1 METIFDYHPTKQ
13 ELYRILG
20 LENATKEWYL
30 DMYIPSVFKWHL
42 CSLFYARKD
51 KKNFNIWIEKF
62 DYLSQLDFYRVVN
75 HP

>member
-13 ELYRILG
+13 ELYKILS
-20 LENATKEWYL
+20 LETATKEWYL
-30 DMYIPSVFKWHL
+30 DMYDPTIFPLHF
-42 CSLFYARKD
+42 CSLFYFRKH
-51 KKNFNIWIEKF
+51 KKNFNIWIEKL